1 MRSWA
6 RRRIEH
12 APGWPRPAHNPARAH
27 RASIHFGT
35 TDSRLVHAATLL
47 PPGWPGLQAN
57 VLQFDEIDD
66 AQRVFALIR
75 DAQRRAVGAQ

>member
-1 MRSWA
+1 M
-6 RRRIEH
+6 
-12 APGWPRPAHNPARAH
+12 
-27 RASIHFGT
+27 
-35 TDSRLVHAATLL
+35 VHAATLL